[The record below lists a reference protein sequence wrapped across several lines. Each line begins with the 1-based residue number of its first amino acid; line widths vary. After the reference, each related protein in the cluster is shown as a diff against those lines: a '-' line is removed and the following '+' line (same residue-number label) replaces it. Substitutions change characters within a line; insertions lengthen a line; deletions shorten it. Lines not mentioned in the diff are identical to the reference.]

1 MRKTTGRPVIMS
13 MTVVRENLCRGEITI
28 VRTAVQVETELSGF
42 FHPEQTEYY
51 TRQLECNGVFALP
64 QDHLSPLHLPIQ
76 HWRTITRML
85 MAKRRTMV
93 RSHRLDE
100 PG

>member
-51 TRQLECNGVFALP
+51 TRKLECNGVFALP
-64 QDHLSPLHLPIQ
+64 QDHLSPLQFAYSALAHDHPYAHGQ
-76 HWRTITRML
+76 
-85 MAKRRTMV
+85 A
-93 RSHRLDE
+93 
-100 PG
+100 